1 MLAYEALCTIC
12 MSVLYNTLPV
22 TLYFNNALAL
32 LGAELLD
39 TGELLPCS
47 TPPSSSRVP
56 EASMRCFP
64 T

>member
-1 MLAYEALCTIC
+1 
-12 MSVLYNTLPV
+12 MSVLDTTLPV

-47 TPPSSSRVP
+47 PPPSSSRVP
-56 EASMRCFP
+56 QARMRCFP